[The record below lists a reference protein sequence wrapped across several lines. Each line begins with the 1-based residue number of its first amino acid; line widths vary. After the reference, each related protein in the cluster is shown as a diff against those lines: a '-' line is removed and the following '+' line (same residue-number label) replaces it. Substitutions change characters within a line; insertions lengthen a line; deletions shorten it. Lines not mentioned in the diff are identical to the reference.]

1 MKEGTRFEV
10 CGAVAEKPVGMVNFD
25 GSPAYVEVRLKVA
38 GRQRVHEFG
47 VRVVD
52 KGKAGALEG
61 LAVGTRL
68 LARGRMSGEL
78 YKGFYNVHLYADE
91 VMVEL
96 GADAPQDGKEGER

>member
-10 CGAVAEKPVGMVNFD
+10 CGAVAEKPVAMVNLD
-25 GSPAYVEVRLKVA
+25 GSLAGVDVRLKVA
-38 GRQRVHEFG
+38 GRQRVHDFC

-68 LARGRMSGEL
+68 LARGRMSGEW

-91 VMVEL
+91 VMVDLAEK
-96 GADAPQDGKEGER
+96 GGSDD

>member
-10 CGAVAEKPVGMVNFD
+10 CGAVAEKPVPMVNFD
-25 GSPAYVEVRLKVA
+25 GSLAYVEVRLKVA
-38 GRQRVHEFG
+38 GRQRVHEFC
-47 VRVVD
+47 VRVMD
-52 KGKAGALEG
+52 KGKAEALEG

>member
-10 CGAVAEKPVGMVNFD
+10 CGAVAEKPVAMVNLD
-25 GSPAYVEVRLKVA
+25 GSLAHVDVRLKVA
-38 GRQRVHEFG
+38 GKQRVHEFC

-68 LARGRMSGEL
+68 MARGRMSGEL
-78 YKGFYNVHLYADE
+78 YKGFYNVYLYADE

-96 GADAPQDGKEGER
+96 AGKEEGGQDD

>member
-1 MKEGTRFEV
+1 MKDGTRFEV
-10 CGAVAEKPVGMVNFD
+10 CGAVAEKPTPMVNLE
-25 GSPAYVEVRLKVA
+25 GEVTYVKVA
-38 GRQRVHEFG
+38 GKQRVHDFC
-47 VRVVD
+47 VRVMD

-78 YKGFYNVHLYADE
+78 YKGFCNVHLYADE

-96 GADAPQDGKEGER
+96 TEKGKGGSDDDC